1 METWAACID
10 LLTAEKRQIRFHE
23 DGRRGFPFFL
33 FFRGI
38 VLCPIKKTHRESC
51 HRVAEIQEHPFT
63 HQYVLEDVYT
73 DAYFFGEVLF
83 MKRKTIQAWIRYF
96 SKTELILWFLSV
108 IFIVVS
114 FGIFDR
120 QNYLTLTASLIGATS
135 LIFNAKGN
143 PFGQLLM
150 IVFSI
155 LYGIISLGFRYYG
168 EMITYLGMTA
178 PMAVFSFV
186 SWLKNPY
193 NGNRAEVAVNRLT
206 NKERLWMCL
215 MTACITFIFYFILRA
230 FHTTNLIL
238 STISV
243 ATSFW
248 AVSLTFQRS
257 AFFAIGYAANDLV
270 LIGLWILAT
279 VSDISYLSVVICF
292 LIFFVNDIYGFLNW
306 RKMYMRQQGNH
317 NGQINQL

>member
-1 METWAACID
+1 
-10 LLTAEKRQIRFHE
+10 
-23 DGRRGFPFFL
+23 
-33 FFRGI
+33 
-38 VLCPIKKTHRESC
+38 
-51 HRVAEIQEHPFT
+51 
-63 HQYVLEDVYT
+63 
-73 DAYFFGEVLF
+73 

-96 SKTELILWFLSV
+96 SKTELFLWFLSV

-215 MTACITFIFYFILRA
+215 MTACITSIFYFILRA